1 MFRQLQT
8 ILTIV
13 QLYSKGGL
21 VEKTI
26 MYNSVHTAKFEI
38 SLPVT
43 LCLPLKNCRSQFL
56 SHWESGEPVFY
67 SVKVWSFVH
76 FDVCWELQG
85 VKVNSGNIWVQNLG
99 GTKRYLRRKPYYSA
113 LKWHSESGCGI
124 IMGLP
129 RPPALK

>member
-13 QLYSKGGL
+13 QLYSKSGL

-26 MYNSVHTAKFEI
+26 MYNSEHTAKFEI

-43 LCLPLKNCRSQFL
+43 LCLPLKNCRSQFF

-67 SVKVWSFVH
+67 SVKV
-76 FDVCWELQG
+76 
-85 VKVNSGNIWVQNLG
+85 
-99 GTKRYLRRKPYYSA
+99 
-113 LKWHSESGCGI
+113 
-124 IMGLP
+124 
-129 RPPALK
+129 